1 MTLRAALAIALLS
14 HALPAAADF
23 EGIADIK
30 MTGEDRGGRM
40 EGKGKLY
47 LSPSGWRFELNMT
60 SPSLADAHKGVKA
73 PPQAQEYRVVT
84 FGKAATPAKAWM
96 LNERTKTYTLVEDT
110 ADASQRDDAQ
120 GWKIE
125 KLGQE
130 TVAGFPC
137 TNVKAR
143 REGRTET
150 WEACLAKEFTA
161 GEWLKKSIK
170 SEQEWWSVAAEKAGI
185 SGYPVRLVER
195 EASGAEK
202 HRFEVVKVERTK
214 VPASTFEVP
223 PGYKEGSMMDV
234 MVQTPEEKRNLEEL
248 HRQATEA
255 MKKMTPEQRKH
266 IEELMKQRGAGQ
278 GGQGHGAWGE
288 GGAAQGEKGQG
299 GQKP

>member
-1 MTLRAALAIALLS
+1 MTLRAATATALLAL
-14 HALPAAADF
+14 ALPAVADF
-23 EGIADIK
+23 EGIADIR

-47 LSPSGWRFELNMT
+47 LSPSGWRFELDMT

-73 PPQAQEYRVVT
+73 PQTQEYRVVT
-84 FGKAATPAKAWM
+84 FGKAATPTKAWM
-96 LNERTKTYTLVEDT
+96 LNEKAKTFTVIEDT

-130 TVAGFPC
+130 TIAGFPC

-150 WEACLAKEFTA
+150 WEACLAKDFTA

-170 SEQEWWSVAAEKAGI
+170 SEKEWWSVAAEKAGV

-195 EASGAEK
+195 AAGGAEK
-202 HRFEVVKVERTK
+202 HRFEIVKVERTK

-223 PGYKEGSMMDV
+223 PDYKEGSMMDV
-234 MVQTPEEKRNLEEL
+234 MVQTPEQKRQLEEL

-266 IEELMKQRGAGQ
+266 LEDMMRQRGAGQ
-278 GGQGHGAWGE
+278 GGQGQPAE
-288 GGAAQGEKGQG
+288 GGGKKE
-299 GQKP
+299 